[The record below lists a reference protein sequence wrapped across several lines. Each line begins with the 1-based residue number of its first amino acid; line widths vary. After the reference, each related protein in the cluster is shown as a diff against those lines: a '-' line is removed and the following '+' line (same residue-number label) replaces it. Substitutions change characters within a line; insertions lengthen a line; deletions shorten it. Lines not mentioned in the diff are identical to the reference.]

1 MHSKGIPMKV
11 NTARRLLA
19 LFAVFIGVV
28 VCARGQNGPPR
39 NFVVLNDWV
48 ASGDNIGSVFALQ
61 SLTNPILTMTEKL
74 HTGGMPGGGTNY
86 MQEVIVLQHGGN
98 VCIYVGDSLT
108 ADVAAFIYPGFS
120 RVGRYQ
126 LPKIRYSG
134 GSLGLAARGNFLFAS
149 YANKNNRD
157 YIATWNIENG
167 CSLSVAKTQSVPGVV
182 TGMAIS
188 PDGKTLVVGYA
199 SPLPSID
206 SFSVGSDGTL
216 TEHGPSVGPFA
227 VPLGLDITADSKYA
241 LLGEDNGSP
250 TNFLQVGIYAINSDG
265 SLGSYNTFNNL
276 GTLAINANFLW
287 LSPDERFLYVS
298 GDGGPIAA
306 VTTLNFDESV
316 PQVTLT
322 GCSVQLGRYG
332 SGLAT
337 AWPTGSGELLYQGL
351 FDTKKM
357 ASVALY
363 QINSST
369 GCLTEV
375 HGSPFSSGREGAA
388 ASVAAWPP
396 RPF

>member
-1 MHSKGIPMKV
+1 MRTG
-11 NTARRLLA
+11 AGELLA
-19 LFAVFIGVV
+19 LIIVLIGISL
-28 VCARGQNGPPR
+28 CAKGQNGPPG

-48 ASGDNIGSVFALQ
+48 AAGDNIGSVFALQ
-61 SLTNPILTMTEKL
+61 SLTNPTLSITENL
-74 HTGGMPGGGTNY
+74 HTSGMPGGGPNY

-98 VCIYVGDSLT
+98 VCIYIADPLT
-108 ADVAAFIYPGFS
+108 ADVAVFIYPGFS
-120 RVGRYQ
+120 KVGRYQ

-188 PDGKTLVVGYA
+188 PDGKTLVVGYS

-216 TEHGPSVGPFA
+216 TEHGPTVGPFA
-227 VPLGLDITADSKYA
+227 VPLGVDITADSKYA

-250 TNFLQVGIYAINSDG
+250 TNFLQVGIYAINADG
-265 SLGSYNTFNNL
+265 SLGRYNTFNNL
-276 GTLAINANFLW
+276 GALAVNANFLW

-298 GDGGPIAA
+298 GDGGPMTA

-316 PQVTLT
+316 PQVTPT

-337 AWPTGSGELLYQGL
+337 GLPTGSGELLYQGL
-351 FDTKKM
+351 FDAEKK

-369 GCLTEV
+369 GCLTQV
-375 HGSPFSSGREGAA
+375 PGSPFSSGREGAA

-396 RPF
+396 RSF